1 MPHLSCIP
9 LGLQESLNMAYC
21 TSLWFHH
28 HWPVGLISPFH
39 FWTIVNNLM
48 PYKRSSFI
56 PVVNICCWGY
66 CVPHTVLGAGG
77 AEMKMLSLKELTA
90 SWGRQNREEHVRQS
104 EAWSLTPRVCVMISS
119 WKVLPSPSQNNTGC
133 GYLDSYFLGSFL
145 SFLWLTPTHPLN
157 SARML
162 PPPAR
167 YWLTS

>member
-1 MPHLSCIP
+1 MHSPWPSGESKHGLLHFFMIPPSLASRPHFPISLLDHSEQSHALQTFLIHSCSKHLLLRLLCAAHCP
-9 LGLQESLNMAYC
+9 RGWWCRDE
-21 TSLWFHH
+21 
-28 HWPVGLISPFH
+28 
-39 FWTIVNNLM
+39 
-48 PYKRSSFI
+48 
-56 PVVNICCWGY
+56 
-66 CVPHTVLGAGG
+66 
-77 AEMKMLSLKELTA
+77 MLSLKELTA

-133 GYLDSYFLGSFL
+133 GYLDSYFLESFL